1 MSDDI
6 YELSAAIG
14 KDVEEIYSKVQA
26 QIQLE
31 MCYEDLPICKML
43 QLLIKIKNETPE
55 LFEPA
60 ILFFANSTA
69 SFRTI
74 ALKYEIPPVTF
85 WPCWPPFSGPATAC
99 CCAAGPAATTVFSS
113 QESSCSMPYLL
124 CFPWSS
130 PPVSP

>member
-85 WPCWPPFSGPATAC
+85 WRKVKRLASIYP
-99 CCAAGPAATTVFSS
+99 
-113 QESSCSMPYLL
+113 EIDRLL
-124 CFPWSS
+124 KLRQICRQQIRKEKRKNERY
-130 PPVSP
+130 

>member
-85 WPCWPPFSGPATAC
+85 WRKVKRLASIYP
-99 CCAAGPAATTVFSS
+99 
-113 QESSCSMPYLL
+113 EIDRLL
-124 CFPWSS
+124 QLRQICRQQIRKEKRKNERY
-130 PPVSP
+130 

>member
-60 ILFFANSTA
+60 LLFFANSTA

-74 ALKYEIPPVTF
+74 ALKYKIPPVTF
-85 WPCWPPFSGPATAC
+85 WRKVKRLASIYP
-99 CCAAGPAATTVFSS
+99 
-113 QESSCSMPYLL
+113 EIDRLL
-124 CFPWSS
+124 QLRQICRQQIRKEKRKNERY
-130 PPVSP
+130 

>member
-26 QIQLE
+26 QIQLG

-43 QLLIKIKNETPE
+43 LLLIKIKNETPE

-60 ILFFANSTA
+60 LLFFANSTA

-85 WPCWPPFSGPATAC
+85 WRKVKRLASIYP
-99 CCAAGPAATTVFSS
+99 
-113 QESSCSMPYLL
+113 EIDRLL
-124 CFPWSS
+124 KLRQICRQQIRKEKRKNERY
-130 PPVSP
+130 